1 MNQRSTIFISVVAG
15 LILMGIWL
23 YIVDLGQV
31 LAVIKEIRIWLIIP
45 LCILFFL
52 IYFLRS
58 LRWKV
63 ILSPV
68 ENISVSESFH
78 LSMTNYFIN
87 FLIPVH
93 AGELVKSML
102 LKKMKGTPVSKS
114 LLSVYLDKI
123 TDLLPLFL
131 LVVLTPFITKELNKI
146 IYLAAGILLLALL
159 LMIFVLIFLAQKKNK
174 AEEWIKKIFFFLP
187 VHLQMKIRNF
197 LNLFVEGIFSLSKL
211 SINGIVAIFA
221 LTLLALI
228 THCFFMWLFFY
239 SFGINLSAL
248 TVLVGYLLL
257 NVSFILPAP
266 PGFVGTL
273 ELAFIFI
280 FTYIYGY
287 DKNII
292 SAVAASSHI
301 FIAVLFGLTGFL
313 SITLIG
319 TNLSS
324 LFKIGSENKVGGIT
338 D

>member
-1 MNQRSTIFISVVAG
+1 MNQRLTIYLSIAAG
-15 LILMGIWL
+15 LILVGVWL

-31 LAVIKEIRIWLIIP
+31 LAIIKKIRIWLIIP
-45 LCILFFL
+45 LGILFFL

-63 ILSPV
+63 MLSPV
-68 ENISVSESFH
+68 EHISVSESFH

-114 LLSVYLDKI
+114 LLSVYLDKL

-131 LVVLTPFITKELNKI
+131 LVILTPFIAKELNNI
-146 IYLAAGILLLALL
+146 IYWASGILLLALL
-159 LMIFVLIFLAQKKNK
+159 LLMFFLIFLAQKKST
-174 AEEWIKKIFFFLP
+174 AEEWLKRIFFFLP
-187 VHLQMKIRNF
+187 VHLQMKLRNF
-197 LNLFVEGIFSLSKL
+197 LDLFVEGIFSLSKL
-211 SINGIVAIFA
+211 SANGIIAIFG

-228 THCFFMWLFFY
+228 AHCFFMWLFFY

-257 NVSFILPAP
+257 NAAFILPAP

-273 ELAFIFI
+273 EIAFVFI

-287 DKNII
+287 DKNLI
-292 SAVAASSHI
+292 SAVAASSHV
-301 FIAVLFGLTGFL
+301 FIAVLFGLTGFV
-313 SITLIG
+313 SIALIG
-319 TNLSS
+319 TS
-324 LFKIGSENKVGGIT
+324 LTSVLKIGSGNKIREIT